1 MVVYKYIIKPI
12 WILVFLVLTFLVF
25 SFLFNQYQVKPTE
38 NEIIELKKI
47 YKSKINIKNTDNI
60 ILLQNYTIDNISHNS
75 NGINEIDIINILK
88 TKKGL
93 CFHRS
98 LIMQKVMLLNGI
110 KIRPIFLFSTPFQK
124 STSIFDFFSTKV
136 YTHNIFE
143 YYWNGKWYVMETNNK
158 MLKPLSL
165 NEFLSKQKIFRI
177 QPRFV
182 RYLNNRNGR
191 FIKPSW
197 IPDIY

>member
-1 MVVYKYIIKPI
+1 MGVYKHIIKSTL
-12 WILVFLVLTFLVF
+12 ILVFLLLTFLVF
-25 SFLFNQYQVKPTE
+25 SFLFNKYQVKPAE
-38 NEIIELKKI
+38 NEIIELKQF

-75 NGINEIDIINILK
+75 NGINEIDIIKILK

-110 KIRPIFLFSTPFQK
+110 KIRPIFLFSNPFQK
-124 STSIFDFFSTKV
+124 STSIVDFFSTKV

>member
-1 MVVYKYIIKPI
+1 MGVYKHIIKSTL
-12 WILVFLVLTFLVF
+12 ILVFLLLAFLVF
-25 SFLFNQYQVKPTE
+25 SFLFNKSQVKPAE
-38 NEIIELKKI
+38 NEIIELKNF

-75 NGINEIDIINILK
+75 NGINEIDIIKILK

-110 KIRPIFLFSTPFQK
+110 KIRPIFLFSNPFQK
-124 STSIFDFFSTKV
+124 STSIVDFFSTKV

>member
-1 MVVYKYIIKPI
+1 MGVYKHIIKPTL
-12 WILVFLVLTFLVF
+12 ILVFLLLTFLVF
-25 SFLFNQYQVKPTE
+25 SFLFNKYQVKPAE
-38 NEIIELKKI
+38 NEIIELKNF

-110 KIRPIFLFSTPFQK
+110 KIRPIFLFSNPFQK
-124 STSIFDFFSTKV
+124 STSIVDFFSTKV

>member
-1 MVVYKYIIKPI
+1 MGVYKHIIKSTL
-12 WILVFLVLTFLVF
+12 ILVFLLLTFLVF
-25 SFLFNQYQVKPTE
+25 SFLFNKYQVKPAE
-38 NEIIELKKI
+38 NEIIELKQF

-110 KIRPIFLFSTPFQK
+110 KIRPIFLFSNPFQK
-124 STSIFDFFSTKV
+124 STSIVDFFSTKV

>member
-1 MVVYKYIIKPI
+1 MGVYKHIIKPTL
-12 WILVFLVLTFLVF
+12 ILVFLLLTFLVF
-25 SFLFNQYQVKPTE
+25 SFLFNKYQIKPAE
-38 NEIIELKKI
+38 NEIIELKNF

-110 KIRPIFLFSTPFQK
+110 KIRPIFLFSNPFQK
-124 STSIFDFFSTKV
+124 STSIVDFFSTKV

>member
-1 MVVYKYIIKPI
+1 MGVYKHIIKPTL
-12 WILVFLVLTFLVF
+12 ILVFLLLTFLVF
-25 SFLFNQYQVKPTE
+25 SFLFNKYQVKPAE
-38 NEIIELKKI
+38 NEIIELKKF

-110 KIRPIFLFSTPFQK
+110 KIRPIFLFSNPFQK
-124 STSIFDFFSTKV
+124 STSIVDFFSTKV

-165 NEFLSKQKIFRI
+165 SEFLSKQKIFRI

>member
-1 MVVYKYIIKPI
+1 MGVCKIVIKSTL
-12 WILVFLVLTFLVF
+12 ILVLLLLNFLLF
-25 SFLFNQYQVKPTE
+25 SFLFNKYQVKPTE
-38 NEIIELKKI
+38 NEIIELKRF
-47 YKSKINIKNTDNI
+47 YKNKINIKNTNNI
-60 ILLQNYTIDNISHNS
+60 ILLQNYTIDNIAHNS
-75 NGINEIDIINILK
+75 NGINEIDIIKILK

-98 LIMQKVMLLNGI
+98 LIMQKVMMFNGI
-110 KIRPIFLFSTPFQK
+110 KIRPIFLFSNPFQK

-136 YTHNIFE
+136 FTHNVFE
-143 YYWNGKWYVMETNNK
+143 YYWNEKWYVMETNNK
-158 MLKPLSL
+158 MLKPLNL
-165 NEFLSKQKIFRI
+165 NEFLSRQKIFRI

-182 RYLNNRNGR
+182 KYLNNRNGR